1 VLWHPVLDLLEV
13 TVGLRVEDC
22 EGESDADTLRLEV
35 KQVVPLIEPLPE
47 VDAHAEE
54 VIVTVSTGLSLTDPE
69 GV

>member
-1 VLWHPVLDLLEV
+1 MLDLLDD

-22 EGESDADTLRLEV
+22 EGESDAETLKV
-35 KQVVPLIEPLPE
+35 KVEKVVPLIDPLPE

-54 VIVTVSTGLSLTDPE
+54 VIVTVSTGLSLTNPE